1 MTEVVG
7 NDHFPWE
14 EIADGNVF
22 ETGIYLMEIIKFEDG
37 EASTGTRMP
46 KAQFKCIEPAQFATM
61 VHFENYVVGTEESPK
76 DVVPGT
82 MGARSMKRD
91 LTAAQVPKSNSISEA
106 MASAVGN
113 QLMLQLSKYKEVGGE
128 YDGTPRNRVIGAFKV
143 GERAAGVTADKSKKG
158 PGTGGKASG
167 LSAAPPPGSEASPTM
182 ICGACAKAVPK
193 DEYSAHVES
202 CTGGHEEVAAATAQK
217 TDAPSV
223 EA

>member
-1 MTEVVG
+1 MTEVAG

-22 ETGIYLMEIIKFEDG
+22 ETGMYLFEIIKFEDG
-37 EASTGTRMP
+37 NASTGKRMP
-46 KAQFKCIEPAQFATM
+46 SVQFKCIEPAQFATM
-61 VHFENYVVGTEESPK
+61 VYFENYVVGTEEDPTN
-76 DVVPGT
+76 VVAGT
-82 MGARSMKRD
+82 MGARSMKQV
-91 LTAAQVPKSNSISEA
+91 LTAAQVPKGNSMAEI

-143 GERAAGVTADKSKKG
+143 GERAAGVTADKTK
-158 PGTGGKASG
+158 PGLVGGKAPG
-167 LSAAPPPGSEASPTM
+167 SAAPPPGSEASPTM

-202 CTGGHEEVAAATAQK
+202 CTGAPQ
-217 TDAPSV
+217 TDTLAPPV